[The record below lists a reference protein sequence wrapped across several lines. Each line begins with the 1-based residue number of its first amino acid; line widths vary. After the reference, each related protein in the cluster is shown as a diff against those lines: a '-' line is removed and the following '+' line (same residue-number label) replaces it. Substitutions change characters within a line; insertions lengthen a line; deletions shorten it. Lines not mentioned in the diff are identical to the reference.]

1 MEEADENK
9 NRLIQLG
16 GPGTLELTDLTAA
29 RRAVKRLTEDGDLS
43 LALLSLKH
51 SRVFSECPQVSSCAI
66 SSYL

>member
-29 RRAVKRLTEDGDLS
+29 RRAVKRLTADGDLS

-51 SRVFSECPQVSSCAI
+51 SSLF
-66 SSYL
+66 

>member
-16 GPGTLELTDLTAA
+16 GPSTLELTDLTAA
-29 RRAVKRLTEDGDLS
+29 RRAVKRLTADGDLS

-51 SRVFSECPQVSSCAI
+51 SSLF
-66 SSYL
+66 